1 MISIVPPALSSPIFT
16 GLGCQ
21 FVKRHTYCLRS
32 GRRQIKRWPRELDP
46 IIDQLLKVQKLRA
59 HEFAGVAAVCE
70 AIARTRASM
79 FLALGLTS
87 IMDGSQAH
95 NRPNALGVPVVTR
108 AEENMRVL
116 EGGEGMA
123 LH

>member
-46 IIDQLLKVQKLRA
+46 IT
-59 HEFAGVAAVCE
+59 HH
-70 AIARTRASM
+70 
-79 FLALGLTS
+79 
-87 IMDGSQAH
+87 DGSQAH